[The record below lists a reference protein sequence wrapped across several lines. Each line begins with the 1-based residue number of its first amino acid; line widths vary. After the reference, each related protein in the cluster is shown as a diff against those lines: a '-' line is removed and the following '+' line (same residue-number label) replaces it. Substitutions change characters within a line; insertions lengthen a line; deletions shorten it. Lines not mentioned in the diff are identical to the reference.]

1 MAELVMTGTFQEF
14 INSIDAE
21 NYTDDDFYDS
31 IFTKKTNE
39 EIYFIDKFDK
49 EELYKKGQSCL
60 YKDRSTNKKSKV
72 FNCIKDLTTA
82 GVAPT
87 EDTEHWEVDRYEEG
101 SNKIYISEIG
111 AFIKQFY
118 PFYCPKQLEDMW
130 LINKEFVKK
139 FIFLIIAIEITN
151 SNMPIS
157 FGITTSESIT
167 SLSQSI
173 EIPEG
178 IRNNEYLMN
187 KCKNPYFGGDLLNMI
202 MELPFDNLQIYC
214 NRAFEDIC

>member
-1 MAELVMTGTFQEF
+1 MAELVMEGTFQEF

-39 EIYFIDKFDK
+39 EIYFVDKFDK
-49 EELYKKGQSCL
+49 EILYTKGQSCL
-60 YKDRSTNKKSKV
+60 YKDRATNKVSKV

-82 GVAPT
+82 GVVPT
-87 EDTEHWEVDRYEEG
+87 QDTEHWEVDKYEEG

-130 LINKEFVKK
+130 LLNKEFVKK

-151 SNMPIS
+151 SNMPSS
-157 FGITTSESIT
+157 FGFTTSESIT

-173 EIPEG
+173 EIPDG

-214 NRAFEDIC
+214 NRAF